1 MQNFNN
7 KKIKFMSKDKPGR
20 DKKKLPNPVGKGAPS
35 DYQSGKKSV
44 SKIDVIPKKK

>member
-1 MQNFNN
+1 
-7 KKIKFMSKDKPGR
+7 MSKDKPGI

-44 SKIDVIPKKK
+44 SKIDIIPKRK